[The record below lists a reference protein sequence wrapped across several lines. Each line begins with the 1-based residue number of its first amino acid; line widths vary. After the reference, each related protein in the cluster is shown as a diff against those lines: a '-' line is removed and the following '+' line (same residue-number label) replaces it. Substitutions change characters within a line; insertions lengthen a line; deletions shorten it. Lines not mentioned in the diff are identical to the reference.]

1 VASGRAGTVGGG
13 EDNTASGDLAATVA
27 GGRNNTA
34 SESES
39 TVGGG
44 LTNMATAAHS
54 VVGGGFSNTAS
65 GEHAGIGGGGF
76 NTASSQSATV
86 PGGEGNTATGD
97 VSFAAGRRAKA
108 NQNCTFVWA
117 DSTIADFTSDSL
129 GANSFHAR
137 VSGGARF
144 VNSAGTGVQLA
155 AGGNAW
161 APVSDRAAK
170 EDFAPVDGAE
180 ILERLAT
187 LPIETWK
194 LRGQEPSIRHMGPMA
209 QDFYAAFGLGESD
222 RPISTVDADGVALA
236 AIQGLY
242 HLVQVQAAHLTA
254 QQGQIAAL
262 EARLAVLEAAPE

>member
-1 VASGRAGTVGGG
+1 
-13 EDNTASGDLAATVA
+13 
-27 GGRNNTA
+27 
-34 SESES
+34 
-39 TVGGG
+39 
-44 LTNMATAAHS
+44 
-54 VVGGGFSNTAS
+54 
-65 GEHAGIGGGGF
+65 
-76 NTASSQSATV
+76 
-86 PGGEGNTATGD
+86 
-97 VSFAAGRRAKA
+97 
-108 NQNCTFVWA
+108 
-117 DSTIADFTSDSL
+117 
-129 GANSFHAR
+129 
-137 VSGGARF
+137 